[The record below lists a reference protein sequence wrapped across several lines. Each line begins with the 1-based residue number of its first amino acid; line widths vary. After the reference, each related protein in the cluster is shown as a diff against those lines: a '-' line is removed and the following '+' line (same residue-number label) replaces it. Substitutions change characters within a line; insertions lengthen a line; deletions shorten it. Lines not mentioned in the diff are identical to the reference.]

1 MINLPDFERTIFENS
16 RNNILLCAHR
26 GFSGANVPCNT
37 MAAFRAAVMSGA
49 DMIEL
54 DVSKSRDGKYFVF
67 HPGMEHAH
75 LRVKKLISLMNS
87 SKVEKLRFVNQDDCP
102 TDFGINTLEE
112 VFDYLRGKC
121 YINVDKYWTDIP
133 GITEC
138 IRKCGVEKQVVVKT
152 AIKDKYIK
160 ELLGHASDLMFMP
173 IVRHK
178 DDITDTLIEKGI
190 NCIGAEV
197 LFEKDDE
204 PVASPEYIESMHNK
218 GLVVFGNAIVYNK
231 NDVIAAGHSD
241 DNSFMISPD
250 YGWGWLADRG
260 FDIIQTDFCPLAS
273 QYLRGRGLKSGC

>member
-1 MINLPDFERTIFENS
+1 MIDFNKSIFENS
-16 RNNILLCAHR
+16 REKILICAHR
-26 GFSGANVPCNT
+26 GFSGADIPCNS
-37 MAAFRAAVMSGA
+37 MPSFKAAVMSGA

-54 DVSKSRDGKYFVF
+54 DVTKTIDGKYFVF

-75 LRVKKLISLMNS
+75 LRKKKLISAMRS
-87 SKVEKLRFVNQDDCP
+87 DKVKKLRFVNQDDCP
-102 TDFGINTLEE
+102 TDFGVSTLEE

-160 ELLGHASDLMFMP
+160 DLLRYAPDLMFMP
-173 IVRHK
+173 IVRNR
-178 DDITDTLIEKGI
+178 DDITDELIAKGI

-197 LFEKDDE
+197 LFEKEDA
-204 PVASPEYIESMHNK
+204 PVASDEYIKSMHDK
-218 GLVVFGNAIVYNK
+218 GLIVFGNAIVYNK

-241 DNSFMISPD
+241 DNSFVVSPD
-250 YGWGWLADRG
+250 YGWGWLADKG
-260 FDIIQTDFCPLAS
+260 FDIIQTDFCPLVS
-273 QYLRGRGLKSGC
+273 KYLSGKPR

>member
-1 MINLPDFERTIFENS
+1 MIDFNKSIFENS
-16 RNNILLCAHR
+16 REKILICAHR
-26 GFSGANVPCNT
+26 GFSGADIPCNS
-37 MAAFRAAVMSGA
+37 MPAFKAAVMSGA

-54 DVSKSRDGKYFVF
+54 DVTKTIDGKYFVF

-75 LRVKKLISLMNS
+75 LRKKKLISAMRS
-87 SKVEKLRFVNQDDCP
+87 DKVKKLRFVNQDDCP
-102 TDFGINTLEE
+102 TDFGVSTLEE

-160 ELLGHASDLMFMP
+160 ELLRYAPDLMFMP
-173 IVRHK
+173 IVRNR
-178 DDITDTLIEKGI
+178 DDITDELIAKGI

-197 LFEKDDE
+197 LFEKEDA
-204 PVASPEYIESMHNK
+204 PVASDEYIKSMHDK
-218 GLVVFGNAIVYNK
+218 GLIVFGNAIVYNK

-241 DNSFMISPD
+241 DNSFVVSPD
-250 YGWGWLADRG
+250 YGWGWLADKG
-260 FDIIQTDFCPLAS
+260 FDIIQTDFCPLVS
-273 QYLRGRGLKSGC
+273 KYLSGKPR

>member
-1 MINLPDFERTIFENS
+1 MIDLNKSIFENS
-16 RNNILLCAHR
+16 REKTLICAHR
-26 GFSGANVPCNT
+26 GFSGADIPCNS

-54 DVSKSRDGKYFVF
+54 DVTKSIDGKYFVF

-75 LRVKKLISLMNS
+75 LRKKKLISTMRS
-87 SKVEKLRFVNQDDCP
+87 DKVRKLHFVNQDDCP

-152 AIKDKYIK
+152 AIKDRYIK
-160 ELLGHASDLMFMP
+160 ELLKYAPDLMFMP

-178 DDITDTLIEKGI
+178 DDITDDLIAKGI

-197 LFEKDDE
+197 LFERDDE
-204 PVASPEYIESMHNK
+204 PVASSEYIQSMHDK

-241 DNSFMISPD
+241 DNSFVISPD
-250 YGWGWLADRG
+250 YGWGWLIDKG
-260 FDIIQTDFCPLAS
+260 F
-273 QYLRGRGLKSGC
+273 

>member
-1 MINLPDFERTIFENS
+1 MKDPCYMIDFNKSIFENS
-16 RNNILLCAHR
+16 REKILICAHR
-26 GFSGANVPCNT
+26 GFSGADIPCNS
-37 MAAFRAAVMSGA
+37 MAAFKAAIISGA

-54 DVSKSRDGKYFVF
+54 DVTKSIDGNYFVF

-75 LRVKKLISLMNS
+75 LRKKKLISTMRS
-87 SKVEKLRFVNQDDCP
+87 DKVKKLRFVNQDDCP

-133 GITEC
+133 GITGC

-152 AIKDKYIK
+152 AIKDRYIK
-160 ELLGHASDLMFMP
+160 ELLKYAPDLMFMP

-178 DDITDTLIEKGI
+178 DDITDDLIAKGI

-204 PVASPEYIESMHNK
+204 PVASDEYIQRMHNK
-218 GLVVFGNAIVYNK
+218 GLIVFGNAIVYNK

-241 DNSFMISPD
+241 DNSFVISPD
-250 YGWGWLADRG
+250 YGWGWLADKG
-260 FDIIQTDFCPLAS
+260 FDIIQTDFCPLVS
-273 QYLRGRGLKSGC
+273 KYLSERSH

>member
-1 MINLPDFERTIFENS
+1 MIDFNKSIFENS
-16 RNNILLCAHR
+16 REKILICAHR
-26 GFSGANVPCNT
+26 GFSGADIPCNS
-37 MAAFRAAVMSGA
+37 MPAFRAAVMSGA

-54 DVSKSRDGKYFVF
+54 DVTKTIDGKYFVF

-75 LRVKKLISLMNS
+75 LRKKKLISAMRS
-87 SKVEKLRFVNQDDCP
+87 DKVKKLRFVNQDDCP
-102 TDFGINTLEE
+102 TDFGVSTLEE

-160 ELLGHASDLMFMP
+160 ELLRYAPDLMFMP
-173 IVRHK
+173 IVRNR
-178 DDITDTLIEKGI
+178 DDITDELIAKGI

-197 LFEKDDE
+197 LFEKEDE
-204 PVASPEYIESMHNK
+204 PVASDEYIKSMHDK
-218 GLVVFGNAIVYNK
+218 GLIVFGNAIVYNK

-241 DNSFMISPD
+241 DNSFVVSPD
-250 YGWGWLADRG
+250 YGWGWLADKG
-260 FDIIQTDFCPLAS
+260 FDIIQTDFCPLVS
-273 QYLRGRGLKSGC
+273 KYLSGKPR

>member
-1 MINLPDFERTIFENS
+1 MIDFNKSIFENS
-16 RNNILLCAHR
+16 REKILICAHR
-26 GFSGANVPCNT
+26 GFSGADIPCNS
-37 MAAFRAAVMSGA
+37 MPAFKAAVMSGA

-54 DVSKSRDGKYFVF
+54 DVTKTIDGKYFVF

-75 LRVKKLISLMNS
+75 LRKKKLISAMRS
-87 SKVEKLRFVNQDDCP
+87 DKVKKLRFVNQDDCP
-102 TDFGINTLEE
+102 TDFGVSTLEE

-160 ELLGHASDLMFMP
+160 ELLRYAPNLMFMP
-173 IVRHK
+173 IVRNR
-178 DDITDTLIEKGI
+178 DDITDELIAKGI

-197 LFEKDDE
+197 LFEKEDE
-204 PVASPEYIESMHNK
+204 PVASDEYIKSMHDK
-218 GLVVFGNAIVYNK
+218 GLIVFGNAIVYNK

-241 DNSFMISPD
+241 DNSFVVSPN
-250 YGWGWLADRG
+250 YGWGWLADKG
-260 FDIIQTDFCPLAS
+260 FDIIQTDFCPLVS
-273 QYLRGRGLKSGC
+273 KYLSGKPR